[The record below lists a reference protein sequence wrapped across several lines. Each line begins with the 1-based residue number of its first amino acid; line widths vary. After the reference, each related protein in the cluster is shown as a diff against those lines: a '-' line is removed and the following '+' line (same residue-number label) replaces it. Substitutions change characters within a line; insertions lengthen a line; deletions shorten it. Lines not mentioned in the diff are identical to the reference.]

1 MRSWPGIRLLLLT
14 ALTGCAG
21 VTPDPAAASI
31 DDLPVVELDD
41 QALARRTEL
50 EQSAMA
56 AVVQRQFEEA
66 SEFAER
72 ALGVDPRS
80 ARARAVLGMVSLQR
94 AAEQDPIEG
103 AGLRRGE
110 EQLAMAQQLAPAD
123 AFVGWMQAVFLA
135 ECGHL
140 SAAAAAAEAAL
151 ARCEAAPAS
160 EKAALLGIAGTY
172 RYELG
177 EERAALPH
185 LDAYTALRSD
195 DATAHFRLGAC
206 LLVLAKTPQGVPPPY
221 RQAQRN
227 AELAADAFRR
237 CVELAPGDEDAASSV
252 ASALLRAAELA
263 RLKRD
268 GDGASRPAEAAALE
282 QQALDQL
289 RVVAEAFPDSAD
301 ARFRLA
307 VVAKEQ
313 GDQELAEA
321 SYRAAL
327 ERDAGHEG
335 SLMNLAALA
344 VEAGDAELARG
355 LLERLL
361 QSDAERRGL
370 SSDERRRVRAWL
382 ER

>member
-1 MRSWPGIRLLLLT
+1 LLLA
-14 ALTGCAG
+14 ALTGCVG
-21 VTPDPAAASI
+21 VAPDPAAASI

-56 AVVQRQFEEA
+56 AVVQRQFEAA

-72 ALGVDPRS
+72 ALGVDPHS
-80 ARARAVLGMVSLQR
+80 ARARAVLGMVFLQR
-94 AAEQDPIEG
+94 AAEQDPIEW

-135 ECGHL
+135 ECGHM
-140 SAAAAAAEAAL
+140 SA
-151 ARCEAAPAS
+151 
-160 EKAALLGIAGTY
+160 
-172 RYELG
+172 
-177 EERAALPH
+177 
-185 LDAYTALRSD
+185 
-195 DATAHFRLGAC
+195 
-206 LLVLAKTPQGVPPPY
+206 
-221 RQAQRN
+221 
-227 AELAADAFRR
+227 
-237 CVELAPGDEDAASSV
+237 
-252 ASALLRAAELA
+252 
-263 RLKRD
+263 
-268 GDGASRPAEAAALE
+268 AEAAALE

-307 VVAKEQ
+307 VVAREQ
-313 GDQELAEA
+313 GDQALAEA